1 MDKKKFKYSKKIISN
16 SIVYK
21 ISMTVDFVF
30 FLFGII
36 LLLLYF
42 IGNYQNFQDSSQQFI
57 LKILFFSSIF
67 TSIFSFLLL
76 IESIIKVFSENKKV
90 KHIINSIFLIFCIIF
105 GLFCMEF
112 SNIIMYLSE
121 GLKI

>member
-1 MDKKKFKYSKKIISN
+1 MDKYRFKYSKKIISN
-16 SIVYK
+16 LIVYK
-21 ISMTVDFVF
+21 VSMTVDFVF
-30 FLFGII
+30 FLFEII

-76 IESIIKVFSENKKV
+76 IESIIKIFSEKQKG
-90 KHIINSIFLIFCIIF
+90 KSIFNSVFLIISIIF
-105 GLFCMEF
+105 SIFSMEF
-112 SNIIMYLSE
+112 SNIIIYLSE
-121 GLKI
+121 GLNL

>member
-1 MDKKKFKYSKKIISN
+1 MTKKKFKYSKKIISN

-30 FLFGII
+30 ILFEII
-36 LLLLYF
+36 LIMLYF
-42 IGNYQNFQDSSQQFI
+42 IGNYQSFQDSSQLLI

-67 TSIFSFLLL
+67 TSLFSFLLL
-76 IESIIKVFSENKKV
+76 IESVIKIFSENKKTR
-90 KHIINSIFLIFCIIF
+90 HIRNSIFLLFCIIF
-105 GLFCMEF
+105 GIFNMEF

-121 GLKI
+121 GLKL

>member
-1 MDKKKFKYSKKIISN
+1 MTKKKFKYSKKIISN

-30 FLFGII
+30 ILFEII
-36 LLLLYF
+36 LIMLYF
-42 IGNYQNFQDSSQQFI
+42 IGNYQSFQDSSQLLI

-67 TSIFSFLLL
+67 TSFFSFLLL
-76 IESIIKVFSENKKV
+76 IESVIKIFSENKKNR
-90 KHIINSIFLIFCIIF
+90 HIRNSIFLLFCIIF
-105 GLFCMEF
+105 GIFNMEF

-121 GLKI
+121 GLKL

>member
-21 ISMTVDFVF
+21 ISMTIDFVF

-121 GLKI
+121 GLKL

>member
-21 ISMTVDFVF
+21 ICMTVDFVF

-36 LLLLYF
+36 LMLLYF
-42 IGNYQNFQDSSQQFI
+42 IGNYQGFQDSSQQFI

-67 TSIFSFLLL
+67 LCLFSFLLL
-76 IESIIKVFSENKKV
+76 IESIIKIFSENKKA
-90 KHIINSIFLIFCIIF
+90 KHILNSIFLVFCIIF
-105 GLFCMEF
+105 GLFSMEF

-121 GLKI
+121 GL

>member
-1 MDKKKFKYSKKIISN
+1 MDKYRFKYSKKIISN
-16 SIVYK
+16 LIVYK
-21 ISMTVDFVF
+21 VSMTVDFVF
-30 FLFGII
+30 FLFEII

-67 TSIFSFLLL
+67 TCIFSFLRL
-76 IESIIKVFSENKKV
+76 IESIIKIFSEKQKG
-90 KHIINSIFLIFCIIF
+90 KSIINSIFLIISIIF
-105 GLFCMEF
+105 SIFSMEF

-121 GLKI
+121 GLNL

>member
-1 MDKKKFKYSKKIISN
+1 MAKNKFKYSRKIISN
-16 SIVYK
+16 SIVYR

-121 GLKI
+121 GLKS

>member
-21 ISMTVDFVF
+21 ISMTIDFVF

-57 LKILFFSSIF
+57 LKILFFSSFF

-121 GLKI
+121 GLKL

>member
-1 MDKKKFKYSKKIISN
+1 MDNKKFKYSKKIISN

>member
-1 MDKKKFKYSKKIISN
+1 MDKYRFKYSKKINSN
-16 SIVYK
+16 LIVYK
-21 ISMTVDFVF
+21 VSMTVDFVF
-30 FLFGII
+30 FLFEII

-76 IESIIKVFSENKKV
+76 IESIIKIFSEKQKG
-90 KHIINSIFLIFCIIF
+90 KSIINSIFLIISIIF
-105 GLFCMEF
+105 SIFSMEF

-121 GLKI
+121 GLNL

>member
-1 MDKKKFKYSKKIISN
+1 MDNKKFKYSKKIISN

-121 GLKI
+121 GLKS

>member
-1 MDKKKFKYSKKIISN
+1 MNKKKFKYSKKIISN

-30 FLFGII
+30 ILFEII
-36 LLLLYF
+36 LIMLYF
-42 IGNYQNFQDSSQQFI
+42 IGNYQSFQDSSQLLI

-67 TSIFSFLLL
+67 TSFFSFLLL
-76 IESIIKVFSENKKV
+76 IESVIKIFSENKKTR
-90 KHIINSIFLIFCIIF
+90 HIRNSFFLLFCIIF
-105 GLFCMEF
+105 GIFNMEF

-121 GLKI
+121 GLKL

>member
-21 ISMTVDFVF
+21 ISMTIDFVF
-30 FLFGII
+30 SLFGII

>member
-1 MDKKKFKYSKKIISN
+1 MDKYKFKYSKKIISN
-16 SIVYK
+16 LIVYK
-21 ISMTVDFVF
+21 VSMTVDFVF
-30 FLFGII
+30 FLFEII

-57 LKILFFSSIF
+57 LNVLFFSSIF

-76 IESIIKVFSENKKV
+76 IESIIKIFSEKQKG
-90 KHIINSIFLIFCIIF
+90 KSIINSIFLIISIIF
-105 GLFCMEF
+105 SIFSMEF

-121 GLKI
+121 GLNL